1 MLCEKCG
8 RRKSVLFYRENI
20 DGKVN
25 TFNLCAECADSMKR
39 SGELEDFS
47 AALTGLG
54 YPLLATEDTV
64 LREIPALTASPDA
77 PQERICP
84 RCGASLSDI
93 SASAGA
99 GCADCYATFARELE
113 PLLNTHEGRLSH
125 TGAVPAGY
133 RARRERARQA
143 VTLRTELSIAVK
155 EERFEDAAALRDQ
168 IRKLEEEGL

>member
-8 RRKSVLFYRENI
+8 RRKSVIFYRENI
-20 DGKVN
+20 GGKVS

-54 YPLLATEDTV
+54 YPLLAPEDTV

-77 PQERICP
+77 PQGSICP

-99 GCADCYATFARELE
+99 GCADCYAAFARELE
-113 PLLNTHEGRLSH
+113 PLLNTYGGRLTH
-125 TGAVPAGY
+125 IGAVPAGY

-143 VTLRTELSIAVK
+143 AALRTELSAAVK
-155 EERFEDAAALRDQ
+155 AERFEDAVALRDR
-168 IRKLEEEGL
+168 IRKLEKEGL

>member
-8 RRKSVLFYRENI
+8 RRKAAIFYRENI
-20 DGKVN
+20 DGKVR

-54 YPLLATEDTV
+54 YPLLAPEDTV
-64 LREIPALTASPDA
+64 LREISPLTASPDT
-77 PQERICP
+77 PQGSVCP
-84 RCGASLSDI
+84 QCGASLSDI

-99 GCADCYATFARELE
+99 GCAGCYAAFSRELE
-113 PLLNTHEGRLSH
+113 PFLNTYSGRLTH

-143 VTLRTELSIAVK
+143 TALRTELSAAV
-155 EERFEDAAALRDQ
+155 EAERFEDAVTLRDR
-168 IRKLEEEGL
+168 IRKLETEGV